1 MVFIN
6 RIKNKNNLKILLISI
21 LSLMIVA
28 CNVTKDTESYGQRG
42 ATGKVDLLNPGST
55 LSSEGYGKT
64 DTRGVQV
71 KKAQSYDA
79 PPPMF
84 IDSDKEFYY
93 AKIELEKGG
102 TILLELYSNKVPN
115 TVNNFVFLA
124 NNGFYDGV
132 TFHRVIP
139 DFMAQTG
146 DPTGT
151 GTGGPGYQ
159 FDNEFHPDLSHNAKG
174 IVSMANAGIQNVKGT
189 NGSQFFITYVP
200 TEFLD
205 GFNPDGTEKDC
216 KFDSCHSV
224 FGKVIEGLDIL
235 DNISPRDPG
244 TATQNGDVIKTITV
258 QKHNTP

>member
-1 MVFIN
+1 MYIV
-6 RIKNKNNLKILLISI
+6 KNKFISTLVISLLISSALI
-21 LSLMIVA
+21 A
-28 CNVTKDTESYGQRG
+28 CDVTKDTESYGQRG
-42 ATGKVDLLNPGST
+42 ATGKVDLLNPGDT
-55 LSSEGYGKT
+55 LSSKGYGQT

-102 TILLELYSNKVPN
+102 VITLELYSNKVPK

-139 DFMAQTG
+139 NFMAQTG

-151 GTGGPGYQ
+151 GTGDPGYK
-159 FDNEFHPDLSHNAKG
+159 FDNEFHPDLSHNTKG
-174 IVSMANAGIQNVKGT
+174 IVSMANAGVQNGEGT
-189 NGSQFFITYVP
+189 NGSQFFITFVP

-205 GFNPDGTEKDC
+205 GYNADGSEKDC
-216 KFDSCHSV
+216 RFDSCHSV
-224 FGKVIEGLDIL
+224 FGKVIDGLDVL
-235 DNISPRDPG
+235 DGISERDPG
-244 TATQNGDVIKTITV
+244 TATSPGDVIKTITI
-258 QKHNTP
+258 QKHNN

>member
-6 RIKNKNNLKILLISI
+6 KIKNKNNLRILFISL
-21 LSLMIVA
+21 LSLMIIA
-28 CNVTKDTESYGQRG
+28 CNVTKDNESYGQKG

-84 IDSDKEFYY
+84 IDTDKEFYY

-102 TILLELYSNKVPN
+102 TILTELYSNKVPN

-151 GTGGPGYQ
+151 GMGGPGYK
-159 FDNEFHPDLSHNAKG
+159 FENEFHPDLSHNTKG
-174 IVSMANAGIQNVKGT
+174 ILSMANSGVQNGKGT

-205 GFNPDGTEKDC
+205 GLNPDGTEKDC
-216 KFDSCHSV
+216 RYDSCHSV
-224 FGKVIEGLDIL
+224 FGKVIDGIDIL
-235 DNISPRDPG
+235 DSISTRDPG
-244 TATQNGDVIKTITV
+244 TATTSGDIIKTITI

>member
-1 MVFIN
+1 MIFIN
-6 RIKNKNNLKILLISI
+6 KIKNINNLMFLLI
-21 LSLMIVA
+21 LSLLSFMIIA

-71 KKAQSYDA
+71 KKTQSYDA

-84 IDSDKEFYY
+84 IDTDKELYY
-93 AKIELEKGG
+93 AKIVLEKGG
-102 TILLELYSNKVPN
+102 TMTLELYSNKAPI

-139 DFMAQTG
+139 NFMAQTG

-151 GTGGPGYQ
+151 GTGSPGYK
-159 FDNEFHPDLSHNAKG
+159 FDNELHPDLSHDSKG
-174 IVSMANAGIQNVKGT
+174 IVSMANAGIQNGKGT
-189 NGSQFFITYVP
+189 NGSQFFITFVP
-200 TEFLD
+200 TEQLD
-205 GFNPDGTEKDC
+205 GFNPDGSEKDC
-216 KFDSCHSV
+216 RFDSCHAV
-224 FGKVIEGLDIL
+224 FGKVIEGLDVL
-235 DNISPRDPG
+235 DSISERDPG
-244 TATQNGDVIKTITV
+244 SATTSGDVIETITI
-258 QKHNTP
+258 QKHNN

>member
-1 MVFIN
+1 
-6 RIKNKNNLKILLISI
+6 
-21 LSLMIVA
+21 
-28 CNVTKDTESYGQRG
+28 
-42 ATGKVDLLNPGST
+42 
-55 LSSEGYGKT
+55 
-64 DTRGVQV
+64 
-71 KKAQSYDA
+71 
-79 PPPMF
+79 
-84 IDSDKEFYY
+84 
-93 AKIELEKGG
+93 
-102 TILLELYSNKVPN
+102 
-115 TVNNFVFLA
+115 
-124 NNGFYDGV
+124 
-132 TFHRVIP
+132 
-139 DFMAQTG
+139 MAQTG

-174 IVSMANAGIQNVKGT
+174 IVSMANAGIQNGKGT

>member
-1 MVFIN
+1 M
-6 RIKNKNNLKILLISI
+6 RILIGIVVVSI
-21 LSLMIVA
+21 ALVGVA
-28 CNVTKDTESYGQRG
+28 CGSVTEDHIIKEDKAKRNEE
-42 ATGKVDLLNPGST
+42 ATMK
-55 LSSEGYGKT
+55 
-64 DTRGVQV
+64 Q
-71 KKAQSYDA
+71 YDS
-79 PPPMF
+79 PPPMV
-84 IDSDKEFYY
+84 IDKSKRYS
-93 AKIELEKGG
+93 ATIEVENLGE
-102 TILLELYSNKVPN
+102 IVVELYPN
-115 TVNNFVFLA
+115 EAPVTVNNFVFLVRE
-124 NNGFYDGV
+124 GYYDNL
-132 TFHRVIP
+132 TFHRVIA

-151 GTGGPGYQ
+151 GSGGPGYK

-174 IVSMANAGIQNVKGT
+174 IVSMANAGIQNGKGT

-244 TATQNGDVIKTITV
+244 TATQNGDVIKTITI

>member
-1 MVFIN
+1 
-6 RIKNKNNLKILLISI
+6 
-21 LSLMIVA
+21 MIVA

-151 GTGGPGYQ
+151 GTGGPGYK

-174 IVSMANAGIQNVKGT
+174 IVSMANAGIQNGKGT
-189 NGSQFFITYVP
+189 NGSQFFITHVA
-200 TEFLD
+200 TEYLD
-205 GFNPDGTEKDC
+205 GLNHDWTEKHC
-216 KFDSCHSV
+216 KFYSSLSV

>member
-6 RIKNKNNLKILLISI
+6 KIKNKNNLRILLISL
-21 LSLMIVA
+21 LSLMIIA
-28 CNVTKDTESYGQRG
+28 CNVTKDNESYGQKG

-84 IDSDKEFYY
+84 IDTDKEFYY

-102 TILLELYSNKVPN
+102 TILAELYSNKVPN

-151 GTGGPGYQ
+151 GTGGPGYK
-159 FDNEFHPDLSHNAKG
+159 FENEFHPDLSHNTKG
-174 IVSMANAGIQNVKGT
+174 ILSMANSGVQNGKGT
-189 NGSQFFITYVP
+189 NGSQFFITFVP

-205 GFNPDGTEKDC
+205 GLNPDGTEKDC
-216 KFDSCHSV
+216 RYDSCHSV
-224 FGKVIEGLDIL
+224 FGKVIDGIDVLDS
-235 DNISPRDPG
+235 ISTRDPG
-244 TATQNGDVIKTITV
+244 TATTSGDIIKTITI

>member
-124 NNGFYDGV
+124 NNGFY
-132 TFHRVIP
+132 RVIP

-151 GTGGPGYQ
+151 GTGGPGYK

-174 IVSMANAGIQNVKGT
+174 IVSMANAGIQNGKGT

-244 TATQNGDVIKTITV
+244 TATQNGDVIKTITI

>member
-84 IDSDKEFYY
+84 IDTDKEFYY

-174 IVSMANAGIQNVKGT
+174 IVSMANAGPGT

-224 FGKVIEGLDIL
+224 FGKVIDGLDIL
-235 DNISPRDPG
+235 DNISLRDPG
-244 TATQNGDVIKTITV
+244 SATQPGDVIKTITV

>member
-6 RIKNKNNLKILLISI
+6 RIKNKNNLKILFISL

-28 CNVTKDTESYGQRG
+28 CNINLANESYGQKG
-42 ATGKVDLLNPGST
+42 ATGKMDLLNPGST

-64 DTRGVQV
+64 DTRGVLV

-84 IDSDKEFYY
+84 IDTDKEFYY

-102 TILLELYSNKVPN
+102 TILIELYSNKAPN
-115 TVNNFVFLA
+115 TVNNFVFLS
-124 NNGFYDGV
+124 NNGYYDGV

-151 GTGGPGYQ
+151 GMGGPGYA

-174 IVSMANAGIQNVKGT
+174 ILSMANSGLKNGKGT
-189 NGSQFFITYVP
+189 NGSQFFITHVP
-200 TEFLD
+200 TEQLD
-205 GFNPDGTEKDC
+205 GFNSDGTEKDC
-216 KFDSCHSV
+216 RYDSCHSV
-224 FGKVIEGLDIL
+224 FGKVIDGMDVLDG
-235 DNISPRDPG
+235 ISIRDPG
-244 TATQNGDVIKTITV
+244 TAITPGDIIKTITI

>member
-6 RIKNKNNLKILLISI
+6 KIKNKNNLRILFISL
-21 LSLMIVA
+21 LSLMIIA
-28 CNVTKDTESYGQRG
+28 CNVTKDNESYGQKG

-84 IDSDKEFYY
+84 IDTDKEFYY

-102 TILLELYSNKVPN
+102 TMLAELYSNKVPN

-151 GTGGPGYQ
+151 GMGGPGYK
-159 FDNEFHPDLSHNAKG
+159 FENEFHPDLSHNTKG
-174 IVSMANAGIQNVKGT
+174 ILSMANSGVQNGKGT
-189 NGSQFFITYVP
+189 NGSQFFITFVP

-205 GFNPDGTEKDC
+205 GLNPDGTEKDC
-216 KFDSCHSV
+216 RYDSCHSV
-224 FGKVIEGLDIL
+224 FGKVIDGIDVLDS
-235 DNISPRDPG
+235 ISTRDPG
-244 TATQNGDVIKTITV
+244 TATTSGDIIKTITI

>member
-84 IDSDKEFYY
+84 IDTDKEFYY

-102 TILLELYSNKVPN
+102 TILLELYSNKAPN

-151 GTGGPGYQ
+151 GTGGPGY
-159 FDNEFHPDLSHNAKG
+159 P
-174 IVSMANAGIQNVKGT
+174 VSYTHLTLPT
-189 NGSQFFITYVP
+189 NREV
-200 TEFLD
+200 
-205 GFNPDGTEKDC
+205 
-216 KFDSCHSV
+216 
-224 FGKVIEGLDIL
+224 
-235 DNISPRDPG
+235 
-244 TATQNGDVIKTITV
+244 
-258 QKHNTP
+258 

>member
-6 RIKNKNNLKILLISI
+6 KIKNTKNLKILFISL
-21 LSLMIVA
+21 LSLMIIA
-28 CNVTKDTESYGQRG
+28 CSPSLANESYGQKG
-42 ATGKVDLLNPGST
+42 ASGKMDLLNPGDT
-55 LSSEGYGKT
+55 LSSKGYGET

-93 AKIELEKGG
+93 AKIQLEKGG

-174 IVSMANAGIQNVKGT
+174 ILSMANSGVQNGKGT
-189 NGSQFFITYVP
+189 NGSQFFITHVP

-216 KFDSCHSV
+216 RYDSCHSV
-224 FGKVIEGLDIL
+224 FGKVIDGIDIF
-235 DNISPRDPG
+235 DSISTRDPG
-244 TATQNGDVIKTITV
+244 TATTSGDIIKTITI

>member
-6 RIKNKNNLKILLISI
+6 RIKNKNNLKILFISL

-28 CNVTKDTESYGQRG
+28 CNINLANESYGQKG

-64 DTRGVQV
+64 DTRGVLV
-71 KKAQSYDA
+71 IKAQSYDA

-84 IDSDKEFYY
+84 IDTDKEFYY
-93 AKIELEKGG
+93 AKIELDKGG
-102 TILLELYSNKVPN
+102 TILIELYSNKVPK
-115 TVNNFVFLA
+115 TVNNFVFLS
-124 NNGFYDGV
+124 NNGYYDGV

-159 FDNEFHPDLSHNAKG
+159 FDNEFHPDLNHNAKG
-174 IVSMANAGIQNVKGT
+174 IVSMANSGVQNGKGT

-200 TEFLD
+200 TESLD
-205 GFNPDGTEKDC
+205 GFNSDGTEKDC
-216 KFDSCHSV
+216 RYDSCHSV
-224 FGKVIEGLDIL
+224 FGKVIDGMDVLDG
-235 DNISPRDPG
+235 ISIRDPG
-244 TATQNGDVIKTITV
+244 TATTSGDIIKTITI

>member
-6 RIKNKNNLKILLISI
+6 KIKNKNNLRILFIS
-21 LSLMIVA
+21 LLFLMIIA
-28 CNVTKDTESYGQRG
+28 CNVTKDNESYGQKG

-84 IDSDKEFYY
+84 IDTDKEFYY

-102 TILLELYSNKVPN
+102 TILTELYSNKVPN

-151 GTGGPGYQ
+151 GTGGPGYK
-159 FDNEFHPDLSHNAKG
+159 FENEFHPDLSHNVKG
-174 IVSMANAGIQNVKGT
+174 ILSMANSGVQNGKGT
-189 NGSQFFITYVP
+189 NGSQFFITFVP

-205 GFNPDGTEKDC
+205 GLNPDGTEKDC
-216 KFDSCHSV
+216 RYDSCHSV
-224 FGKVIEGLDIL
+224 FGKVIDGIDVLDS
-235 DNISPRDPG
+235 ISTRDPG
-244 TATQNGDVIKTITV
+244 TATTSGDIIKTITI